1 MEVTPP
7 PPGQNPKPKSSAGT
21 ESPSDEA
28 SAAQSVAP
36 NLTTSLCTAGDNTQ
50 FPPFPALNGYCIVAL
65 KSMRFVKA
73 DPKIESVYNHR
84 VYQFSSMAAKLEF
97 DHAPESYCVQFDG
110 ADPVEMLQTGIAV
123 EGQYLR
129 EHNGRFYLF
138 LSKKSWEAFKA
149 GAGTAPKSV
158 AATTSLESPAVAS
171 TSVIQLSAVGK
182 RQNRP
187 RVCGR
192 LFRQDRRSAGP
203 FRSPE
208 PRSHGGAGEDS
219 GTRVDPSWDSGSDT
233 DGRCRNRQR
242 RGVSFCAGARRPNV
256 FARQT
261 DASAGVNRGK
271 KCRIQPGGD
280 DSAAYGDRRRSP
292 NAVRGNAGESLNPGQ

>member
-1 MEVTPP
+1 
-7 PPGQNPKPKSSAGT
+7 
-21 ESPSDEA
+21 
-28 SAAQSVAP
+28 
-36 NLTTSLCTAGDNTQ
+36 
-50 FPPFPALNGYCIVAL
+50 
-65 KSMRFVKA
+65 MRFVKA

-171 TSVIQLSAVGK
+171 TPVIQLAPSASVKTAEESAADSSAKIVAPPAPSAPLSPLPAAAPAKTPVLELTPVGT
-182 RQNRP
+182 
-187 RVCGR
+187 
-192 LFRQDRRSAGP
+192 
-203 FRSPE
+203 
-208 PRSHGGAGEDS
+208 GAP
-219 GTRVDPSWDSGSDT
+219 TPT
-233 DGRCRNRQR
+233 
-242 RGVSFCAGARRPNV
+242 
-256 FARQT
+256 
-261 DASAGVNRGK
+261 ASAET
-271 KCRIQPGGD
+271 
-280 DSAAYGDRRRSP
+280 
-292 NAVRGNAGESLNPGQ
+292 GNAAVSVSVQEPAGQTSLLVKLMHLPASIAARNAASSQAGTTAQPTATVAVPPMPSEAMPASH